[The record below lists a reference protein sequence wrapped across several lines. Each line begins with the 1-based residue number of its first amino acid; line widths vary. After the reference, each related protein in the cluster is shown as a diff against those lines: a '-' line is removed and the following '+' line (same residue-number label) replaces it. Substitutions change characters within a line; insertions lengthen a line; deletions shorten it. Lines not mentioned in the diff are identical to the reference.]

1 MTDHCEVRRDAERMR
16 SQGLSWRSIG
26 RELDIDARRVQRIVE
41 PQTGRRYSEAARR
54 WRDRHPAKAKAHVP
68 VWDALRTALRN
79 GSVIRP
85 GSCEDCGIACVP
97 HGHHDD
103 YAKPLD
109 VRWLCAKCHAAV
121 HRVAA

>member
-1 MTDHCEVRRDAERMR
+1 MR
-16 SQGLSWRSIG
+16 SEGLSWRAIG
-26 RELDIDARRVQRIVE
+26 RELGIDARRVQRIVE
-41 PQTGRRYSEAARR
+41 PETGRRYSETARR
-54 WRDRHPAKAKAHVP
+54 WKDRNPAKAKAHVP
-68 VWDALRTALRN
+68 VWDTLRTALRN
-79 GSVIRP
+79 GSVVRP
-85 GSCEDCGIACVP
+85 DSCENCGISCVP